1 MQAAI
6 SLKSLFVKA
15 HVYAY
20 CDTCRRW
27 VRIEDGRW
35 LASGRW
41 LCNDCMMVARRKVR
55 RAQKK
60 EAQRHAAQ

>member
-1 MQAAI
+1 MHKQRAND
-6 SLKSLFVKA
+6 

-27 VRIEDGRW
+27 VRIEDGYR

-41 LCNDCMMVARRKVR
+41 LCNDCMRVPR
-55 RAQKK
+55 RASQKK
-60 EAQRHAAQ
+60 ETKR

>member
-1 MQAAI
+1 MHTQ
-6 SLKSLFVKA
+6 SKDD

-27 VRIEDGRW
+27 VRIEDGYR

-41 LCNDCMMVARRKVR
+41 LCHDCMRVARRDAR
-55 RAQKK
+55 RAQK
-60 EAQRHAAQ
+60 ENR